1 MKIRETIKVL
11 GPGLAVA
18 ATGVGA
24 GDLIAASVAG
34 STYGFALV
42 WAAVLGAIF
51 KFGLNEG
58 LARWQLATG
67 TTLLEGWANHLGR
80 WVQWIFFVYLIVWSF
95 VVGGALINACA
106 LAAYAISPAIP
117 FWVWGVLHSLAAV
130 LLVLFGGY
138 QTFERSIKLF
148 IGVMFIALVGSSIL
162 VAPPLESVSRSFT
175 DAAVP
180 IGGGALILGVLGG
193 VGGSVTLLSYGYWI
207 REKGWRKREE
217 LSKVRLDLG
226 VAYLLTGLFGIA
238 VIWLAAHL
246 LSGGE
251 PVARSAAAARMSE
264 MLSGVIGPTGRWLFL
279 VGFWGAVRTSML
291 GVWQGVPYLFA
302 DFFAR
307 LRNLPSDGDLTR
319 RPSYRLFLL
328 WIAVAPMAL
337 LYFDRPILLI
347 VIYSVLGA
355 LFIPFLALT
364 LLYMNGRREWV
375 GELRNGWASRLV
387 LGAAVVLFL
396 VIAYQDIVAAFRR
409 LG

>member
-1 MKIRETIKVL
+1 MKLRETIKVL
-11 GPGLAVA
+11 GPGLAIA

-34 STYGFALV
+34 STYGFAVV
-42 WAAVLGAIF
+42 WAAVVGAIL

-80 WVQWIFFVYLIVWSF
+80 WVQWLFLIYLIVWSF

-106 LAAYAISPAIP
+106 LAAHAISPALP
-117 FWVWGVLHSLAAV
+117 FWAWGVLHSIVAI

-138 QTFERSIKLF
+138 NTFERSIKIF
-148 IGVMFIALVGSSIL
+148 IGVMFVALVGSAL
-162 VAPPLESVSRSFT
+162 WVAPPLESITLSFT
-175 DAAVP
+175 EASVP
-180 IGGGALILGVLGG
+180 AGGGALILGVLGG

-207 REKGWRKREE
+207 RERGWRRREE

-226 VAYLLTGLFGIA
+226 VAYLLTGLFGVA

-246 LSGGE
+246 LAGGE
-251 PVARSAAAARMSE
+251 PVARSAAASRMSE
-264 MLSGVIGPTGRWLFL
+264 MLSGVIGPAGRWLFL
-279 VGFWGAVRTSML
+279 VGFWGAVSTSML

-302 DFFAR
+302 DFISR
-307 LRNLPSDGDLTR
+307 LRGLPSDGDLSS
-319 RPSYRLFLL
+319 RPSYKGFLL
-328 WIAVAPMAL
+328 WIAVAPLVL
-337 LYFDRPILLI
+337 LYFDRPVLLI

-375 GELRNGWASRLV
+375 GELTNGWTSRLV
-387 LGAAVVLFL
+387 LGGAVVLFL
-396 VIAYQDIVAAFRR
+396 VIAYQDIVTAIRR